1 MANSINESCEAYNAP
16 CIIARKQFDY
26 LQSATAAQ
34 WGRLEGWSYEVS
46 RDLIEPIEYAA
57 GYTFSVTGYASSNIS
72 YPSYHTVKKRPEP
85 WQNTTDLLAQEKP
98 ANIRGYVEFRPLS
111 EFISAEKYTFAG
123 RLFRNFTNPG
133 AVGMVNTD
141 TKTALN
147 EIDTLSSCYVPVIT
161 WFYDHPTNG
170 IQQWTHN
177 FNAFFW
183 NIATAHNYCH
193 PGQSTMTG
201 AAVLA
206 SNLRENISDGAPVY
220 FGFGIPF
227 KTSGAPAND
236 SISPLLLSGYY
247 TCKWFNRSTKNI
259 ILYGVDA
266 DIFPYF
272 GIVCAQNQP
281 TVGNSYP
288 VDATSGLDKPAINLS
303 IGMYTYPQTKYKEYT
318 VCRDKQ
324 KYIDLWADF
333 GIFISEDIDEV
344 MEYQPPQTPPP
355 DVNPDDPNDPF
366 EHFPDN
372 KSDIVEINPTY
383 ITPSSFGHTMVF
395 TPTTIRNFLN
405 WVCDNTVDISN
416 WARLFANP
424 ADVITGINLFNLDIV
439 AHDGA
444 NVVHNS
450 ITDILGVTTEIPNYS
465 LLNGY
470 NNIINGGTIR
480 LQAYY
485 GNYADFTSMSY
496 QMFIPFVGFITL
508 RASDVVNRTINLK
521 YAVDFAS
528 GAAVAFVTSDD
539 KLIYTSPCTVAGRI
553 PVSTSDKNQQLIN
566 NTLSVIGGISG
577 LMGGIAS
584 GNVGGG
590 IGALFNG
597 LGRLQLQTN
606 YANRGSLSSVNIYR
620 LIPAFIE
627 RTRFDLFLPSMDEEY
642 IGAKYQTAAGAP
654 STQFDTLLN
663 CVDAG
668 GFVQSDVVYLTSQTA
683 TETEKQ
689 QIIDLIKSGVY
700 L

>member
-1 MANSINESCEAYNAP
+1 MANSISDSCAAYNAP

-26 LQSATAAQ
+26 LQRATATQA
-34 WGRLEGWSYEVS
+34 GRLDAWWYDVS
-46 RDLIEPIEYAA
+46 RDLIKPTEYAA
-57 GYTFSVTGYASSNIS
+57 GYTFGVTGYTSSTIS
-72 YPSYHTVKKRPEP
+72 YPSYYNVIKRPEP
-85 WQNTTDLLAQEKP
+85 WQNTADILAQNKP
-98 ANIRGYVEFRPLS
+98 ANIRGYVEFKPLS
-111 EFISAEKYTFAG
+111 EFISAEKYVFAG
-123 RLFRNFTNPG
+123 RLFRDLTNPD
-133 AVGMVNTD
+133 VMGMVNTD
-141 TKTALN
+141 NKTPVN

-161 WFYDHPTNG
+161 WYYNHPTNG
-170 IQQWTHN
+170 VQQWTRN

-183 NIATAHNYCH
+183 NVATAHNYCH
-193 PGQSTMTG
+193 PSQSTMTG
-201 AAVLA
+201 AAVLTT
-206 SNLRENISDGAPVY
+206 NIRENVSDGAPVH

-227 KTSGAPAND
+227 KSSGTPAND
-236 SISPLLLSGYY
+236 SVNPLLLSGYY
-247 TCKWFNRSTKNI
+247 TCKWVDGSNKVIT
-259 ILYGVDA
+259 LYGVDA

-272 GIVCAQNQP
+272 GIICTTSQP

-288 VDATSGLDKPAINLS
+288 VGATSNLDKPAINLS
-303 IGMYTYPQTKYKEYT
+303 IGRYLYPQGKYQEYT

-333 GIFISEDIDEV
+333 GIFISEDINEV
-344 MEYQPPQTPPP
+344 MEYQPPQTPLP
-355 DVNPDDPNDPF
+355 DVNPDNPNDPF

-372 KSDIVEINPTY
+372 TSDIVEINPTY

-444 NVVHNS
+444 SVVHNS

-465 LLNGY
+465 LRDGY

-485 GNYADFTSMSY
+485 GNYADFTSMAY

-597 LGRLQLQTN
+597 LGGLQLQTN

-627 RTRFDLFLPSMDEEY
+627 RTRYDLFLPSMDEEY
-642 IGAKYQTAAGAP
+642 IGAKYQSAAGAP
-654 STQFDTLLN
+654 STQFDTLLH

-668 GFVQSDVVYLTSQTA
+668 GFIQSDVVYLTSQTA